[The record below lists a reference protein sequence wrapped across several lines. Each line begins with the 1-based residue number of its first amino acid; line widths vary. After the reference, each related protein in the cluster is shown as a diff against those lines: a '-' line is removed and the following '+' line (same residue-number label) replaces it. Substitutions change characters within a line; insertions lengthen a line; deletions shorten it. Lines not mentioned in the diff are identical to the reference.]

1 MRATT
6 QAYQFGTIVRQPS
19 YRQFVANDFVP
30 TVICLS
36 CLIVAGLDGIFISN
50 ILLWASIAIAV
61 CLFYRLLYLRSMKF
75 TIMAEQI
82 IYEHGVFHKTRDFLE
97 LYRVIDFQEES
108 TFVQQ
113 IFSLKTV
120 KIYSGDRST
129 PRLDM
134 LGMDKSDN
142 LIPTI
147 RERVTANRKRNGIYE
162 ITNR

>member
-1 MRATT
+1 MRTAAPT
-6 QAYQFGTIVRQPS
+6 YQFGTIVRRPS
-19 YRQFVANDFVP
+19 YRQFVANDFLLTIV
-30 TVICLS
+30 CLT
-36 CLIVAGLDGIFISN
+36 CFIVAGMDGVVIGST
-50 ILLWASIAIAV
+50 LLWAAIAIAV
-61 CLFYRLLYLRSMKF
+61 CLIYRLFYLRSMKF

-97 LYRVIDFQEES
+97 LYRVVDFQEDS

-129 PRLDM
+129 PRLDL
-134 LGMDKSDN
+134 LGMDKDDN

-147 RERVTANRKRNGIYE
+147 RERVSANRKRNGIYE